1 MSPLW
6 ENIKQKLKEG
16 VTVAAEKTEEYTKIG
31 KIKVEI
37 LNINRNIDK
46 TFTNLGKEVYT
57 LIDKKKTSGISN
69 NKKVTE
75 LIAKINELKSSLAAK
90 EAEIEAIKQE
100 ASSKTKEESKSPLT
114 KKPKKTSTKKTSTKK
129 TNSEKI

>member
-6 ENIKQKLKEG
+6 EDIKKKLKEG

-31 KIKVEI
+31 KVKVEI

-46 TFTNLGKEVYT
+46 TFTNLGREVYT
-57 LIDKKKTSGISN
+57 LIDKKKGAEISK
-69 NKKVTE
+69 NKKVIE
-75 LIAKINELKSSLAAK
+75 LVTKIKDLKTSLAAK

-100 ASSKTKEESKSPLT
+100 ASSKGKEESESSPAEQP
-114 KKPKKTSTKKTSTKK
+114 KKTGTQKTSTKETKK
-129 TNSEKI
+129 

>member
-6 ENIKQKLKEG
+6 EDIKKKLKEG

-31 KIKVEI
+31 KVKVEI

-46 TFTNLGKEVYT
+46 TFTNLGREVYT
-57 LIDKKKTSGISN
+57 LIDKKKGAEISK
-69 NKKVTE
+69 NKKVVE
-75 LIAKINELKSSLAAK
+75 LVAKIKDLKSSLAAK

-100 ASSKTKEESKSPLT
+100 ASSKDREESKSSPVE
-114 KKPKKTSTKKTSTKK
+114 KPKKTGTQKTTTKK
-129 TNSEKI
+129 TNKQ